1 MTHHPHFDLI
11 KKYAIG
17 ELTSPL
23 AVMLSAHL
31 ETCQDCRL
39 TYNEIVKQEAV
50 QLDQFAEEMSESELD
65 SAFNSLIELT
75 AHAPAEVAA
84 EPLDR
89 PSINVSDQVVELPKS
104 MRFLKDQIIPWKEF
118 GKKNAIAPVSTSEY
132 GQFYVIY
139 IGPGESVPQHDHT
152 GLEYS
157 YVVAGSYNDGIS
169 NFETGDF
176 AVSSNGYSHSPA
188 ATSDDGCLVISWV
201 EGRLNFFQG
210 ILKPLN
216 PLLWWYL
223 HRA

>member
-1 MTHHPHFDLI
+1 MTHHPHFELI
-11 KKYAIG
+11 KKYAQG
-17 ELTSPL
+17 ELTTPL
-23 AVMLSAHL
+23 SVMLSAHL
-31 ETCQDCRL
+31 ETCQACRL
-39 TYNEIVKQEAV
+39 SYHDIVKQEAV
-50 QLDQFAEEMSESELD
+50 QLDQCAEEISESELD
-65 SAFNSLIELT
+65 AAFNSLIELT
-75 AHAPAEVAA
+75 ADTPADVPVEASDPASIKVAG
-84 EPLDR
+84 
-89 PSINVSDQVVELPKS
+89 QVVELPKS
-104 MRFLKDQIIPWKEF
+104 MSFLKDQIIPWKEF
-118 GKKNAIAPVSTSEY
+118 GKKNAIAPVATSQN

-176 AVSSNGYSHSPA
+176 AVSTNGYSHSPA